1 MSVFTPSIEFT
12 SDYPAIEPS
21 LKLDFANARALDPRI
36 AFKRDSVATYVGKDG
51 LIKTAGWDEP
61 RFDHDPV
68 TGESLGLLIEEPR
81 TNLFT
86 YSDLTSGASG
96 SWWLNGGPTVSTG
109 SAVLAPDGTVSA
121 WTTIYNGTS
130 GDGNL
135 YRGGGEVT
143 TSNNTDYTYSVWA
156 KVPSTN
162 TYITGVRLRTFND
175 NHSANFNL
183 LTGTIVGTAAGT
195 TTNRIEAY
203 PNGWY
208 RCSITFTSGT
218 DGDQGF
224 QFYLISNTNST
235 SLNSSGANGEE
246 LYLWGAQL
254 EEASFPTSYI
264 PTSGTTAT
272 REVEYGY
279 TTDMD
284 FYNQSEGSVLSE
296 VSLLDVGNTTGK
308 VIWSLNQVGGFGE
321 GIYLANE
328 NNGQNLSFNLF
339 EGGSNQEQLG
349 TANITTNQ
357 YYQTI
362 HSFEK
367 NNVDLSYDGVLVE
380 GSTPDPTQGQAEYT
394 TSGSYTWTAPSGV
407 TSVCVVCVG
416 GGGAGGGALAY
427 RNNITVVPGT
437 GYSVVVGAGGVATG
451 PGLNTGTS
459 GGDSSFSDGTN
470 TTTAEGGVTG
480 SETYSDPAGTYD
492 GGGRGGYAEN
502 GGGYSG
508 GGAGGYSGDGGITG
522 FGASTSTD
530 GQGGGGG
537 GGAWAYWGGG
547 GVGIYGEGANGSAG
561 TADNSTD
568 GPGKGG
574 SGGGDGGYGTNG
586 GNAVTGGLY
595 GGGYGSRWNGNQGGG
610 GAVRIIWGSSRSFP
624 STNTADVSS
633 SIDLPT
639 AVGRLVIGNNG
650 WGSSTPSNNSNPGN
664 CHIKSFSY
672 YPKRLPDWQLKSL
685 TGNPTEV
692 PPPPSG
698 QAEFTTPG
706 SYTWTAPDRVTS
718 VCVVCVGA
726 GGQGQSYGGQG
737 GSLAYKNNITVTP
750 GQSYAIEVGET
761 NMETD
766 PNSPTTL
773 VNKYAE
779 NSSAFGTVAYGG
791 RGGNTNIG
799 VHQGIGLNYDGG
811 GIGGNG
817 STDAFF
823 DGGYRFG
830 SGGGAGGY
838 SGVGGDAS
846 SNSASGGNGSG
857 GGGGGGAA
865 GPSSASGGGGGVG
878 IYGEGTSG
886 AGGTF
891 STDPGGKGGSGGTD
905 GAVKTNSI
913 TGGGLYGGGGAGY
926 GNVTNNGSGGA
937 VRIIWGPGR
946 SFPSTN
952 TADV

>member
-1 MSVFTPSIEFT
+1 MPLIT
-12 SDYPAIEPS
+12 SDLEFSDDYPTIEPS

-36 AFKRDSVATYVGKDG
+36 TFTRASVATYVGKDG
-51 LIKTAGWDEP
+51 LIKTATHHEP
-61 RFDHDPV
+61 RFDHDPS
-68 TGESLGLLIEEPR
+68 TGESLGLLIEGSR
-81 TNLFT
+81 TNLIPNGDQIGGPGWSNPGNNTSNLTTNNLSPTGENVASTWSGPGYYEIISGTTDGTT
-86 YSDLTSGASG
+86 YMMSVYAKQKDAGDGGFASLQLGSDTSLFGGGSDRADASFNLATGAVTSTQPGVVSAGSEDVGNGWRRYYVSGVKSGSADIAVIVYCGNHFNGAS
-96 SWWLNGGPTVSTG
+96 
-109 SAVLAPDGTVSA
+109 
-121 WTTIYNGTS
+121 
-130 GDGNL
+130 L
-135 YRGGGEVT
+135 Y
-143 TSNNTDYTYSVWA
+143 A
-156 KVPSTN
+156 
-162 TYITGVRLRTFND
+162 
-175 NHSANFNL
+175 
-183 LTGTIVGTAAGT
+183 
-195 TTNRIEAY
+195 
-203 PNGWY
+203 
-208 RCSITFTSGT
+208 
-218 DGDQGF
+218 
-224 QFYLISNTNST
+224 
-235 SLNSSGANGEE
+235 
-246 LYLWGAQL
+246 WGAQI
-254 EEASFPTSYI
+254 EAGSFPTSYI
-264 PTSGTTAT
+264 PTSGSTAT

-279 TTDMD
+279 TTDID
-284 FYNQSEGSVLSE
+284 FYNQSEGSVLTE
-296 VSLLDVGNTTGK
+296 VSLLDVGNTSGK
-308 VIWSLNQVGGFGE
+308 VIWSLNQVGAFGE
-321 GIYLANE
+321 GIYMVNE
-328 NNGQNLSFNLF
+328 NNGPNLAFNLF
-339 EGGSNQEQLG
+339 EGGSNQAGIG
-349 TANITTNQ
+349 TTNITANQ
-357 YYQTI
+357 YYRTI

-367 NNVDLSYDGVLVE
+367 NNVDISHDGVLIE
-380 GSTPDPTQGQAEYT
+380 GPTIDPTQGQAEYT
-394 TSGSYTWTAPSGV
+394 TSGSYTWTAPAGV

-451 PGLNTGTS
+451 AGQNTGTS

-470 TTTAEGGVTG
+470 TTTAEGGVSG
-480 SETYSDPAGTYD
+480 SETYSNPTGTYD
-492 GGGRGGYAEN
+492 GGGRGGYAEG

-537 GGAWAYWGGG
+537 GGHWPYWGGG
-547 GVGIYGEGANGSAG
+547 GVGIYGEGASGAAG

-574 SGGGDGGYGTNG
+574 SGGGDGSKGTNG

-595 GGGYGSRWNGNQGGG
+595 GGGYGSRWSGNQGGG
-610 GAVRIIWGSSRSFP
+610 GAVRIIWGSGRSFP
-624 STNTADVSS
+624 STNTADSIS

-639 AVGRLVIGNNG
+639 VVGRLVIGNNG
-650 WGSSTPSNNSNPGN
+650 WGSSTPTNNLNPGN

-685 TGNPTEV
+685 TGDPTEV

-706 SYTWTAPDRVTS
+706 TYTWTAPDRVTS

-726 GGQGQSYGGQG
+726 GGQGQTVGGQG

-750 GQSYAIEVGET
+750 GQSYSIEVGET

-773 VNKYAE
+773 VSAFAE
-779 NSSAFGTVAYGG
+779 SSSAFGTVAYGG
-791 RGGNTNIG
+791 RGGNNNPG
-799 VHQGIGLNYDGG
+799 AHQGIGLNYDGG
-811 GIGGNG
+811 GEGGNG
-817 STDAFF
+817 SGDAFF
-823 DGGYRFG
+823 DGGYHFG

-846 SNSASGGNGSG
+846 NSSASGGNGSG
-857 GGGGGGAA
+857 GGGGGGA
-865 GPSSASGGGGGVG
+865 PSSNAQSGGGGGVG

-886 AGGTF
+886 AGGTY

-905 GAVKTNSI
+905 GAIKTNSI